1 MAKGFVTDGWRSFRV
16 EPERSDAD
24 APPPFSSLPRRPS
37 PPLFP
42 RQSCSKCRCVYYC
55 GRDCQT
61 DAWKDHKRECH
72 TKGEPLKEPLYSNV
86 HGVD

>member
-1 MAKGFVTDGWRSFRV
+1 MVGVHFGWS
-16 EPERSDAD
+16 RSDLTQML
-24 APPPFSSLPRRPS
+24 PPPFSSLPRRPS